1 MIFRQ
6 LIDPE
11 SFTYTYLLGDEATR
25 RAVLID
31 PVLEQIERD
40 CALLGELG
48 LRLHCSLETHVHADH
63 ITASGRLRERLGA
76 KVGAGARAGVSNADW
91 ALADAATVCVGN
103 VQLEVLATPGHTAGC
118 VTYLCR
124 KAGMAFTGDAILVR
138 GCGRTDFQDGDAGAL
153 FRSVRERIFALAD
166 ATLLYPAHDYQ
177 GRTVTSVAEE
187 KRFNPRLHLGT
198 ARKEFL
204 AIMTGLQLPAPKRI
218 AIAVPANQMSG
229 LVASASGGCEAP
241 ARPVALAIEQR
252 GRQDAELLLGA
263 GI

>member
-11 SFTYTYLLGDEATR
+11 SSTYTYLLGDEETR

-40 CALLGELG
+40 SALLAELG

-63 ITASGRLRERLGA
+63 VTASGRLRERLGS
-76 KVGAGARAGVSNADW
+76 KIGVGARAGVRNADW
-91 ALADAATVCVGN
+91 ALADAATVRVGDLRL
-103 VQLEVLATPGHTAGC
+103 VVLATPGHTAGC
-118 VTYLCR
+118 VTFVCR
-124 KAGMAFTGDAILVR
+124 EAGMAFTGDALLVR
-138 GCGRTDFQDGDAGAL
+138 GCGRTDFQEGDAPTL
-153 FRSVRERIFALAD
+153 LHSVRERIFALPD

-187 KRFNPRLHLGT
+187 KHFNPRLGLGV
-198 ARKEFL
+198 AREEFL
-204 AIMTGLQLPAPKRI
+204 ATMAALQRPAPKRI
-218 AIAVPANQMSG
+218 AVAVPANLVSG
-229 LVASASGGCEAP
+229 LVEL
-241 ARPVALAIEQR
+241 PVRR
-252 GRQDAELLLGA
+252 GRQDAELYQGA

>member
-40 CALLGELG
+40 CTLLGELG

-63 ITASGRLRERLGA
+63 VTASGRLRERLDS
-76 KVGAGARAGVSNADW
+76 KVGAGAHSGVINADW
-91 ALADAATVCVGN
+91 ALADAATVRLGEL
-103 VQLEVLATPGHTAGC
+103 QLEVLATPGHTAGC
-118 VTYLCR
+118 VTYVCR
-124 KAGMAFTGDAILVR
+124 EAGMAFTGDALLVR
-138 GCGRTDFQDGDAGAL
+138 GCGRTDFQEGNAETL
-153 FRSVRERIFALAD
+153 LRSVRERIFALPD

-177 GRTVTSVAEE
+177 GRTVSSVAEE
-187 KRFNPRLHLGT
+187 KRFNPRLGLGVT
-198 ARKEFL
+198 REEFL
-204 AIMTGLQLPAPKRI
+204 AIMAGLHLPAPKRI
-218 AIAVPANQMSG
+218 DVALPANLMSG
-229 LVASASGGCEAP
+229 LVACGNGSP
-241 ARPVALAIEQR
+241 VARAGPVALSIEQR
-252 GRQDAELLLGA
+252 GRQDAELFRGA